1 MGDENGK
8 QKLKSPVDLAEYLF
22 RRLHQMG
29 VRSVH
34 GVPGDY
40 NLTALDYL
48 EKAELKW
55 VGNVNEL
62 NAAYAADG
70 YARLKGISA
79 IVTTFGVGELSAI
92 NGIAGAFA
100 EYVPIVN
107 IVGCPSRTAQ
117 RNQAMLHHTL
127 GNADFSLFSRMSSQI
142 SCYMADLDDHDESE
156 APALIDEALRQCW
169 VQSKPTYIKLPTDMV
184 GEKVE
189 GERLKA
195 PIDLTEPKNEEQPE
209 TDAVDAILRHVYAA
223 KSPIILADA
232 GALRY
237 RVLSEIYGLARKT
250 GLSIFVTPMGK
261 GAVAETDRLF
271 GGVYAGHAS
280 LPEVKKHVEEADLIL
295 CVGALMSDFNT
306 GHFTSEATSSKT
318 IYFHNTHCL
327 VRWAEY
333 RGLQMRWLL
342 RSLTE
347 AVEPQRLDR
356 GSPPSA
362 VLPISEHQGSSQT
375 IKHSWL
381 WPRLGEFLRHDDI
394 VVTETGTANFGIL
407 DTKFPTG
414 VTPLSQVLWGS
425 VGWSVGALQGAS
437 LAAQDAGKYRRALLF
452 VGDGSLQLTAQELG
466 TIIRHGLKP
475 LIFVISNAGFT
486 IERTIHGREAVY
498 NDILGWDHEKLLEVF
513 RSTLTRAKYHQVKTR
528 DELDKLL
535 EDTEFKAPKH
545 LHLVELYME
554 KEDIPRALKLTSEA
568 SG

>member
-1 MGDENGK
+1 MRNENGK
-8 QKLKSPVDLAEYLF
+8 QKLKSPIDLAEYLF

-40 NLTALDYL
+40 NLTALDYV

-62 NAAYAADG
+62 NAADG

-79 IVTTFGVGELSAI
+79 IITTFGVGELSAI

-100 EYVPIVN
+100 EHVPIVN
-107 IVGCPSRTAQ
+107 IVGCPSRNAQ
-117 RNQAMLHHTL
+117 RNQLMLHHTL
-127 GNADFSLFSRMSSQI
+127 GNAGFSISSRMGSHI
-142 SCYMADLDDHDESE
+142 SCYIADLDNHDESE
-156 APALIDEALRQCW
+156 APALIDKALRQCW

-184 GEKVE
+184 GEKSE
-189 GERLKA
+189 A
-195 PIDLTEPKNEEQPE
+195 
-209 TDAVDAILRHVYAA
+209 DAVDAILRHVYAA
-223 KSPIILADA
+223 KSSIILADA

-237 RVLSEIYGLARKT
+237 GVLSEIYELARKT
-250 GLSIFVTPMGK
+250 GLYIFVTPMGK
-261 GAVAETDRLF
+261 GAISETDRLF

-280 LPEVKKHVEEADLIL
+280 LPEVKKNVEEADLIL

-306 GHFTSEATSSKT
+306 GHFTSVATPSKT

-342 RSLTE
+342 RKLTE
-347 AVEPQRLDR
+347 AVDPQRLNR

-362 VLPISEHQGSSQT
+362 VLPISEHQGSSQA

-381 WPRLGEFLRHDDI
+381 WPRLSEFLGHDDI

-407 DTKFPTG
+407 DTRFPTG

-425 VGWSVGALQGAS
+425 VGWSVGALQGAC
-437 LAAQDAGKYRRALLF
+437 LAAKDAGQDRRALLF

-475 LIFVISNAGFT
+475 LIFVICNAGFT
-486 IERTIHGREAVY
+486 IERTVHGWEAVY
-498 NDILGWDHEKLLEVF
+498 NDILQWDHEKLLEVF
-513 RSTLTRAKYHQVKTR
+513 CSTPTRAKYHQVKTR

-535 EDTEFKAPKH
+535 ADTGFKAPKH
-545 LHLVELYME
+545 LHLVELHME
-554 KEDIPRALKLTSEA
+554 KEDIPRALKLTSQA